1 MSYVTN
7 DVTVAIVQ
15 PMRPPVTYREH
26 WRGEM
31 SERLNE
37 HAWKA
42 CVGETLPWVRI
53 PLSPPFY
60 IYKLFIYYCIT
71 ILIWLGLTFSL
82 TELRRDARGEWEQGT
97 YTGAGSCALE
107 FSWTLDCERVL
118 AGGVSK

>member
-42 CVGETLPWVRI
+42 CVGVTLPWVRI
-53 PLSPPFY
+53 PLSPPF
-60 IYKLFIYYCIT
+60 
-71 ILIWLGLTFSL
+71 SRQ
-82 TELRRDARGEWEQGT
+82 RRSEAKRLQPSC
-97 YTGAGSCALE
+97 GA
-107 FSWTLDCERVL
+107 ER
-118 AGGVSK
+118 